1 MNFQMLAHD
10 EPTPLNSLK
19 ACAIEGIYLGPTN
32 DVQGGHWIYNLET
45 KAKITRRCVTEVPAT
60 VAMIQRV
67 NAIAHSDGMENI

>member
-32 DVQGGHWIYNLET
+32 DVQGGHWIYNFET
-45 KAKITRRCVTEVPAT
+45 KANITR
-60 VAMIQRV
+60 
-67 NAIAHSDGMENI
+67 